1 MKLSEIKENLLAIKE
16 SENFRSINDLRM
28 LSATRGI
35 DGQGK
40 EYVVFSSNNYL
51 GLTHEKSVIE
61 AAKIAAVFGTGSTG
75 SRLTSGSSFELSLLE
90 RNIAAFKHSEA
101 ALVFN
106 TGYMTNLGVLYAL
119 ADRSS
124 VIFSDRLNHA
134 SIIDGCKISGA
145 KVVVYEHNDM
155 KSLERLLEKTPVPA
169 DGQRFVVTDGVFS
182 MDGDIVDLPGLLNL
196 KEKFD
201 FCLIVDDAHALGV
214 IGKTGRGTAE
224 HFWITD
230 GIDVQIGTL
239 SKTLAAEGGYASCS
253 KEIRDYL
260 VNKARPFIFSTS
272 LPPMVAAAANQALSV
287 LSDSSKGLALM
298 EKLRENTKLMR
309 SLLEEAG
316 LPIVQGSTPIIP
328 ILTGSSQKALKFAS
342 LCREAG
348 VMLCA
353 IRPPSV
359 PEGTSRIRLT
369 VTAAHSQEE
378 IEKSALIMKEIWR
391 KI

>member
-1 MKLSEIKENLLAIKE
+1 MKISRINENLLAIKK

-51 GLTHEKSVIE
+51 GLTHEKSVMD
-61 AAKIAAVFGTGSTG
+61 AARAAVTFGTGSTG
-75 SRLTSGSSFELSLLE
+75 SRLTSGASFELSLLE
-90 RNIAAFKHSEA
+90 KNIADFKHTESA
-101 ALVFN
+101 IVFN

-119 ADRSS
+119 ADKSS

-134 SIIDGCKISGA
+134 SIIDGCRISGA
-145 KVVVYEHNDM
+145 KILVYEHNDM
-155 KSLERLLEKTPVPA
+155 NHLEKLLEQTPVPA

-196 KEKFD
+196 KEKFN

-224 HFWITD
+224 HFGING

-239 SKTLAAEGGYASCS
+239 SKALAAEGGYAACS
-253 KEIRDYL
+253 NEIRDYL

-272 LPPMVAAAANQALSV
+272 LPPMVAAAANQALAV
-287 LSDSSKGLALM
+287 LSDSSKGNALM

-309 SLLEEAG
+309 SLLEKAG
-316 LPIVQGSTPIIP
+316 LPIVNGCTPIIP
-328 ILTGSSQKALKFAS
+328 ILTGSSQKALNFAK
-342 LCREAG
+342 LCRENG
-348 VMLCA
+348 IMLSA

>member
-16 SENFRSINDLRM
+16 SQNFRSVSDLRM
-28 LSATRGI
+28 LSATQGI
-35 DGQGK
+35 DSPEK
-40 EYVVFSSNNYL
+40 DYIVFSSNNYL

-61 AAKIAAVFGTGSTG
+61 AAKAAAVFGTGSTG

-224 HFWITD
+224 HFGITD

-239 SKTLAAEGGYASCS
+239 SKALAAEGGYASCS

-309 SLLEEAG
+309 SLLEKDG
-316 LPIVQGSTPIIP
+316 LPIVNGSTPIIP
-328 ILTGSSQKALKFAS
+328 ILTGSSQKALNFAK
-342 LCREAG
+342 LCRENG